1 MGNSVH
7 KHSVVPHA
15 IIRVVWLAAI
25 ARLTQTYHQ
34 NLFVAYLDTRKWIG
48 V

>member
-1 MGNSVH
+1 ML
-7 KHSVVPHA
+7 

-48 V
+48 VVGRGRGVGITK

>member
-1 MGNSVH
+1 ML
-7 KHSVVPHA
+7 

-34 NLFVAYLDTRKWIG
+34 AYLDTRKIG
-48 V
+48 VVGRGRGVGITK